1 MDKSLTKEDA
11 LRHVKFVGRPVLTV
25 PRLPDR
31 TERLPLTAGYPPAHQ
46 SERPGQFISWV
57 FQRAGLAVDSYRGE
71 PLHRRLPA
79 CLRALH
85 TETEARARQLLEQ
98 RPDLLTTAIG
108 ALLIGVTEFF
118 RDPSVFETLRSEV
131 LPQLT
136 SPTRPLRV
144 WSAGCSNGAELY
156 SMAILL
162 AQSGHLE
169 GSFLLGSDCRHDAIE
184 HAHTALYKYT
194 ELRKIEP
201 SDRHRYFEEAG
212 HFWRPI
218 EPICRHV
225 HWKVAD
231 LAQGIEKGP
240 WDMILWRNMAIYLET
255 EAAESMWRDL
265 ASALAPGGV
274 LIVGK
279 AEQPPVGLPLIN
291 VRKCIYRSYSCDGNR
306 AFGL

>member
-1 MDKSLTKEDA
+1 MDRSITKEDA
-11 LRHVKFVGRPVLTV
+11 LRHVKFVGRPTITE

-31 TERLPLTAGYPPAHQ
+31 TGTLPLTARYTPAYQ

-57 FQRAGLAVDSYRGE
+57 FQRAGLSVDSYRGE
-71 PLHRRLPA
+71 PLQRRLPA

-85 TETEARARQLLEQ
+85 ADTEARARQVLEQ
-98 RPDLLTTAIG
+98 RPDLLPSAIG

-144 WSAGCSNGAELY
+144 WSAGCSSGAELY

-169 GSFLLGSDCRHDAIE
+169 GSFLLGSDCRRDAIE
-184 HAHTALYKYT
+184 HAHTALYKSS

-201 SDRHRYFEEAG
+201 SDRHRYFEETG

-231 LAQGIEKGP
+231 LAQGIEEGP
-240 WDMILWRNMAIYLET
+240 WDMILWRNIAIYLKT
-255 EAAESMWRDL
+255 EAAESMWRGL
-265 ASALAPGGV
+265 ASVLAPEGV
-274 LIVGK
+274 LVVGK
-279 AEQPPVGLPLIN
+279 AERPPVELPLIN
-291 VRKCIYRSYSCDGNR
+291 VRKCIYRSCSCEGDR